1 MRKKICIIT
10 GTRADYGIISGLV
23 KKISESQKIKLILIV
38 SCMHLQKKFGNTIK
52 EIKNDKLKIAY
63 KVKNFPK
70 GDDEIDIISA
80 FSKGTI
86 EFGKIFKKEKP
97 NLVLLTGDRFE
108 MLSAG
113 ISSTYLKIPNIHI
126 HGGEVTHGSL
136 DDYNRHMITKLSQY
150 HFAATKRS
158 KKRIIQLGENPNT
171 VFHSGGLGAYNLV
184 NEKVFNKKEI
194 KNKFKIN
201 FLAHNILITLHPELL
216 TTKNQLLKNIKI
228 LLNSLKYFKDS
239 LKIFTSSNSDAGGES
254 INNEVKKFVKNNI
267 NSIFIK
273 NFGKKGYLS
282 VMKHSSCILGN
293 SSSGILEAPIYKV
306 PTINVGNRQSG
317 RELSK
322 SIINVSYDKKKIIK
336 AINLSKSQAFKNN
349 LKNSKSVYYK
359 KNTLRNIFAFLDKNN
374 FQFNLKKF
382 HDL

>member
-1 MRKKICIIT
+1 M
-10 GTRADYGIISGLV
+10 
-23 KKISESQKIKLILIV
+23 
-38 SCMHLQKKFGNTIK
+38 KKF
-52 EIKNDKLKIAY
+52 L
-63 KVKNFPK
+63 
-70 GDDEIDIISA
+70 
-80 FSKGTI
+80 
-86 EFGKIFKKEKP
+86 
-97 NLVLLTGDRFE
+97 
-108 MLSAG
+108 
-113 ISSTYLKIPNIHI
+113 
-126 HGGEVTHGSL
+126 
-136 DDYNRHMITKLSQY
+136 
-150 HFAATKRS
+150 
-158 KKRIIQLGENPNT
+158 
-171 VFHSGGLGAYNLV
+171 
-184 NEKVFNKKEI
+184 
-194 KNKFKIN
+194 KIN
-201 FLAHNILITLHPELL
+201 FLVHNILITLHPELL

-239 LKIFTSSNSDAGGES
+239 LKIFTSSNSDAGGEV

-349 LKNSKSVYYK
+349 LKNLNSVYYK
-359 KNTLRNIFAFLDKNN
+359 KNTLKNIFAFLDKNN